1 MVAVAA
7 TAATEVALRAKEVT
21 EAALL
26 LQGMGA
32 TQEREWEKEAEQ
44 SGS

>member
-1 MVAVAA
+1 MAAVAA
-7 TAATEVALRAKEVT
+7 TAALRAKEVR

-32 TQEREWEKEAEQ
+32 TQEQELEKEAEQ